1 MNNDTLKAIAAVNLL
16 WGWKKSEELA
26 KHLGPDTFDTDHEW
40 TDWKEYLSSLCW
52 AAGIPKAEYRKPE
65 NRGRRIVSFQQA
77 KDMAS
82 LVAEG
87 LSYEEAGKKYGFS
100 RMTAYNNVK
109 AVLNGSTW

>member
-1 MNNDTLKAIAAVNLL
+1 MPMNNDTLKAIAAVNLL
-16 WGWKKSEELA
+16 WGSKKSLELA
-26 KHLGPDTFDTDHEW
+26 KALGYGPALPEVP
-40 TDWKEYLSSLCW
+40 WKTTLASLCW
-52 AAGIPKAEYRKPE
+52 EAGIPKDQYRKPE

-82 LVAEG
+82 LVTEG